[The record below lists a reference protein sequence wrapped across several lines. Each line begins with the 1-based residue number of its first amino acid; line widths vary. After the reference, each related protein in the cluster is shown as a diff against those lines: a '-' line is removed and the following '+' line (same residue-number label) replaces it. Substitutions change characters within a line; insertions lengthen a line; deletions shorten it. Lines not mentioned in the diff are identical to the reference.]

1 MRRTLILLAAFLMLA
16 AKKECQTFVLT
27 FDGVT
32 MANGIADVDI
42 HSLVKHYGQRF
53 AYFARDGRR
62 YVIRDGVTLDRLQ
75 ALYAPQVQLGQKQA
89 ELGQQQAALGRQ
101 QAELGREQAALGRE
115 QARFADSSSPRYQK
129 LVDQQNELARRQN
142 VLADEQN
149 RLGGQQ
155 NVMGQKQEDLQRE
168 AERLAAP
175 ILDQAISA
183 GLAVDVNRK

>member
-16 AKKECQTFVLT
+16 AKKECKTFVLT

-89 ELGQQQAALGRQ
+89 ELGQKQAALGRQ
-101 QAELGREQAALGRE
+101 QAEVGREQASIGLE
-115 QARFADSSSPRYQK
+115 QARAESSSPRFQK
-129 LVDQQNELARRQN
+129 LLDRQNELARKQN
-142 VLADEQN
+142 VLGDEQN
-149 RLGGQQ
+149 RLGAQQ
-155 NVMGQKQEDLQRE
+155 NEMGRQQEDLQRD
-168 AERLAAP
+168 AERRAEP
-175 ILDQAISA
+175 ILDQAIHA
-183 GLAVDVNRK
+183 GLAVDVTRK